1 MSEKVDFFRKFKMMH
16 LLHLLSPTFKTD
28 GGRTMK
34 RLLVLILVCSVSIA
48 LALPAAAQ
56 EKKAASPRAAAAQE
70 AVSSFGPEYVIGP
83 GDILD
88 VSVWK
93 EEALTKSV
101 VVLPDGMISFPLIG
115 EVKAANRT
123 LSDLKQ
129 ELLIRLTKYAP
140 KEEVNLEVKQVNSM
154 LVYVIGRVN
163 QPGRFVLNTNIDV
176 LQALSIAGG
185 LNPFAKRTQIKVF
198 RKDGEKTTILRFNYD
213 EVTDGEKLGQNVT
226 LKRGD
231 VIVVP

>member
-1 MSEKVDFFRKFKMMH
+1 
-16 LLHLLSPTFKTD
+16 
-28 GGRTMK
+28 MK
-34 RLLVLILVCSVSIA
+34 RILLTTIACAFFIA

-56 EKKAASPRAAAAQE
+56 DKKQGAAPKAAAPTAAQE
-70 AVSSFGPEYVIGP
+70 AVSAYGPDYLIGP
-83 GDILD
+83 GDVLE

-93 EEALTKSV
+93 EEAQTKSV
-101 VVLPDGMISFPLIG
+101 VVLPDGNFSFALIG
-115 EVKAANRT
+115 EIQAANRT
-123 LSDLKQ
+123 LADLKK
-129 ELLIRLTKYAP
+129 EIMIRLVKYAP

-163 QPGRFVLNTNIDV
+163 QPGRFVLNTNVDV

-198 RKDGEKTTILRFNYD
+198 RKEGGKTTILRFNYD
-213 EVTDGEKLGQNVT
+213 EVTDGEKLGQNVI

-231 VIVVP
+231 VVVVP

>member
-1 MSEKVDFFRKFKMMH
+1 MMH
-16 LLHLLSPTFKTD
+16 WLRALSPTARTYR
-28 GGRTMK
+28 GGTMK
-34 RLLVLILVCSVSIA
+34 RLLVLTLACMFFTA

-56 EKKAASPRAAAAQE
+56 NAAQE
-70 AVSSFGPEYVIGP
+70 AASSFGPDYLIGP
-83 GDILD
+83 GDILE

-101 VVLPDGMISFPLIG
+101 VVLPDGRISFPLIG
-115 EVKAANRT
+115 EIQAANRT
-123 LSDLKQ
+123 LADLKQ
-129 ELLIRLTKYAP
+129 EITKRFVKYAP

-163 QPGRFVLNTNIDV
+163 QPGRFVLNTNVDV
-176 LQALSIAGG
+176 LQALAIAGG
-185 LNPFAKRTQIKVF
+185 LNPFAKRSQIKVF
-198 RKDGEKTTILRFNYD
+198 RKEGGGTQILPFSYD
-213 EVTDGEKLGQNVT
+213 DVTDGEKLRQNVI

>member
-1 MSEKVDFFRKFKMMH
+1 
-16 LLHLLSPTFKTD
+16 
-28 GGRTMK
+28 
-34 RLLVLILVCSVSIA
+34 
-48 LALPAAAQ
+48 
-56 EKKAASPRAAAAQE
+56 
-70 AVSSFGPEYVIGP
+70 
-83 GDILD
+83 
-88 VSVWK
+88 
-93 EEALTKSV
+93 
-101 VVLPDGMISFPLIG
+101 MISFPLIG
-115 EVKAANRT
+115 EVKASGRPLAE
-123 LSDLKQ
+123 LKK
-129 ELLIRLTKYAP
+129 ELAAKLARYAP

-198 RKDGEKTTILRFNYD
+198 RKEGDKTTILRFNYD
-213 EVTDGEKLGQNVT
+213 EVTDGEKLGQNVI

>member
-1 MSEKVDFFRKFKMMH
+1 
-16 LLHLLSPTFKTD
+16 
-28 GGRTMK
+28 MK
-34 RLLVLILVCSVSIA
+34 RLLVLTIVFSVSIA

-56 EKKAASPRAAAAQE
+56 NKKAAEPRAAAAQE
-70 AVSSFGPEYVIGP
+70 AVSTFGPDYLIGP

-88 VSVWK
+88 ISVWK
-93 EEALTKSV
+93 EEALTKAV
-101 VVLPDGMISFPLIG
+101 VVMPDGKISFPLIG
-115 EVKAANRT
+115 EVPAADRT
-123 LSDLKQ
+123 LADLKQ
-129 ELLIRLTKYAP
+129 ELVIRLTKYAP

-163 QPGRFVLNTNIDV
+163 QPGRFVLNTNVDV

-198 RKDGEKTTILRFNYD
+198 RKEGGKTTILRFNYD
-213 EVTDGEKLGQNVT
+213 EVTDGEKLGQNII

-231 VIVVP
+231 VVVVP